1 MCCTKASSV
10 MWEKL
15 SSALLV
21 FVCGKFCFCDENE
34 WEMKEKSEEEEKLYE
49 ITQKRSGSVR
59 STQWR
64 FIYDVR
70 RKLCEMPSITIN
82 FAFIFGPFCAVLNL
96 VAALSPAPS
105 LAGLLCVRST
115 SIVQNLWALGH
126 VTQSIY
132 RHNRLSDARA
142 CRRLCTVDFF
152 SSLGRV
158 AKDLLLSSTTVHSS
172 AFSFSLS
179 AVKRRH
185 CLCIPFSSSWMETM
199 LMREKKIHWIFYCAF
214 YLVFSCLIRM

>member
-105 LAGLLCVRST
+105 LAGLLCPLNVHCPEPMGFGPRH
-115 SIVQNLWALGH
+115 SINLP
-126 VTQSIY
+126 TQPTK
-132 RHNRLSDARA
+132 R
-142 CRRLCTVDFF
+142 CT
-152 SSLGRV
+152 
-158 AKDLLLSSTTVHSS
+158 
-172 AFSFSLS
+172 
-179 AVKRRH
+179 
-185 CLCIPFSSSWMETM
+185 CLPTIV
-199 LMREKKIHWIFYCAF
+199 YCGLF
-214 YLVFSCLIRM
+214 LFTW